1 MPLHA
6 KTEVTDAEQQMKEKE
21 DVDGRE
27 INRSDCLVWEVMF
40 LLFREI
46 MQAKSSKII
55 PTVGLKEKL

>member
-27 INRSDCLVWEVMF
+27 INRSECLV
-40 LLFREI
+40 
-46 MQAKSSKII
+46 
-55 PTVGLKEKL
+55 